1 MARSPGFAQ
10 PGDADFPADFP
21 TPPTAGARERRA
33 ELLRRWW
40 RSQGR
45 RRNLRY
51 WLLFRGLPVLV
62 AFAMLYIVTGFV
74 VGWEKAYNICLA
86 IDPPTGTSSPVLAW
100 ALSLAGWLVMP
111 GVAGAVA
118 GYVVSDSIGSRRSR
132 SLPDSFPGSGI
143 TRKDL
148 RDILRELDDE

>member
-1 MARSPGFAQ
+1 M
-10 PGDADFPADFP
+10 
-21 TPPTAGARERRA
+21 
-33 ELLRRWW
+33 
-40 RSQGR
+40 
-45 RRNLRY
+45 
-51 WLLFRGLPVLV
+51 LV
-62 AFAMLYIVTGFV
+62 AFAALYLVTGFV

>member
-10 PGDADFPADFP
+10 PGDAEFPPDFPSSLA
-21 TPPTAGARERRA
+21 AGTGERRH

-40 RSQGR
+40 RSQGH

-62 AFAMLYIVTGFV
+62 AFGLLYVATGVV
-74 VGWEKAYNICLA
+74 VGWRDAYDVCLGIESPA
-86 IDPPTGTSSPVLAW
+86 KTSAPVLAW
-100 ALSLAGWLVMP
+100 FLSVAGWLVMP

-132 SLPDSFPGSGI
+132 SLGDSFPGSGI
-143 TRKDL
+143 TRNDL
-148 RDILRELDDE
+148 REILRELDDE